1 MNNRRPDTINPSR
14 RGVSF
19 TRCDRGAD
27 RHRGCLPVQ
36 GYPLSSMTPSS
47 ILHSIRRT
55 VRNHGHL
62 PAAYDIAVRSLN
74 KCVYFKTLQCIVI
87 DEVNQRDLILPEH
100 LRFTGLEPRDLLTI
114 IENPEYEMSAD
125 FVQQALAKGDECY
138 GILDEDILASYGWYA
153 RSATSLDPD
162 DLIFHFDD
170 KYVYMYKGFTLHSYR
185 GQRLHAIGMTRA
197 LAEYQSR
204 SFKGLVSCVES
215 NNFDSLKSCY
225 RMGYHDCGRIRVT
238 RIVGKYVFRTQ
249 PECRPYGISLRI
261 NDCRNNLTVQTNHSK

>member
-1 MNNRRPDTINPSR
+1 
-14 RGVSF
+14 V
-19 TRCDRGAD
+19 CDRAQTGIVVAYQSKD
-27 RHRGCLPVQ
+27 IS
-36 GYPLSSMTPSS
+36 LSSMTPSS

-62 PAAYDIAVRSLN
+62 LAAYDIAVRSLN

-87 DEVNQRDLILPEH
+87 DEVNRRHLILPEH
-100 LRFTGLEPRDLLTI
+100 LRFTRLEPRDLLTI
-114 IENPEYEMSAD
+114 TENPEYEMSAV
-125 FVQQALAKGDECY
+125 FVQHALAKGDECY
-138 GILDEDILASYGWYA
+138 AILDEDILASYGWYA

-162 DLIFHFDD
+162 DLIFHFDA

-185 GQRLHAIGMTRA
+185 GQRLHAIGMNRA

-204 SFKGLVSCVES
+204 GFKGLVSCVES

-238 RIVGKYVFRTQ
+238 RIVGKYLFRTQ
-249 PECRPYGISLRI
+249 PACRPYGISLRV
-261 NDCRNNLTVQTNHSK
+261 NDCRNSLTVQRAYHSK